1 MDVKFEL
8 LRLGGK
14 RKDAAEELLIRQ
26 NLNFLRVGI
35 RHVLQN
41 EELDNDNSRLDMV
54 LVIPDDGVNV
64 KIVLDNLASPR
75 IAELLKARYPNNI
88 FEGDY
93 KLILATKV

>member
-41 EELDNDNSRLDMV
+41 EELANDNNRLDMV
-54 LVIPDDGVNV
+54 LIIPEEGVDV
-64 KIVLDNLASPR
+64 KIVLDNLALPH
-75 IAELLKARYPNNI
+75 IAELLKTRYPNNI

-93 KLILATKV
+93 KLILDTKA